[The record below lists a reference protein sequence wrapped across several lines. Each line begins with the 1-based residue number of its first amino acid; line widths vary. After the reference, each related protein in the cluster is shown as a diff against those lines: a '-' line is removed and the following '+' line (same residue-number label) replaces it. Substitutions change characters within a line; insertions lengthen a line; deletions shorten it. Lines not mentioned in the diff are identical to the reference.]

1 MPKKG
6 KLLITIVSTLE
17 ASHPNMKLNSPTST
31 LKQSASPRN
40 KPLVHER
47 RKQADATSERLRFV
61 VPKDKTEADSP
72 VEIEEEQPI
81 AVTPD
86 QEDVLNAE
94 SFENADPKE
103 LAAALPDSLQTYLR
117 QIGRVALLGK
127 DGEQA
132 VAKRLDEA
140 DYQAVLCVLRCGTA
154 AGKIIERARELSS
167 GTLRLEQ
174 ACAIKPEEAG
184 VHKKRLG
191 RWVEELEQL
200 TAGLTIASNEVASA
214 RSARAREVHGEEL
227 ARLQKRFSQVAL
239 RLRLRNAVVL
249 ELGALVTTGAE
260 TANALSVDGLDKKGT
275 LQRKR
280 QFFRA
285 HWMSPEDAMD
295 NAAQLKRWIARST
308 NARNDMVEANLR
320 LVVSIAKKYMNRGMP
335 LMDLIQEG
343 NIGLTRA
350 VERFDYRL
358 GYRFSTYASWW
369 IRQAITRA
377 IGDQSRMIRIPIH
390 MNEHLTRLS
399 RIQRQLFQ
407 EFGREATHE
416 EIAEA
421 TAMPVDRIREVLGS
435 AQLTISLD
443 TLIGESQDKTLGDM
457 IPDENAVDPFHDTD
471 QSDVREHLNRMIS
484 TLSDRERVIIEM
496 RNGLRDHNPQT
507 LEQLGQ
513 RFGVTRERIRQIE
526 AKALR
531 KLRHPTRAGRLFGRG
546 K

>member
-1 MPKKG
+1 
-6 KLLITIVSTLE
+6 
-17 ASHPNMKLNSPTST
+17 MKLNSTTSA
-31 LKQSASPRN
+31 LKQSAKSRT
-40 KPLVHER
+40 KPVVHQR
-47 RKQADATSERLRFV
+47 SKQIKGISSGASFFV
-61 VPKDKTEADSP
+61 QKDKVEADLA
-72 VEIEEEQPI
+72 VELDEEQAI
-81 AVTPD
+81 AVAPD
-86 QEDVLNAE
+86 QEDVSNAE

-103 LAAALPDSLQTYLR
+103 LDATLPDSLQTYLR

-140 DYQAVLCVLRCGTA
+140 EHQAVLCVLRCGTA

-167 GTLRLEQ
+167 GSLRMDQ
-174 ACAIKPEEAG
+174 NCAIKPEG
-184 VHKKRLG
+184 IDTHKKRLG
-191 RWVEELEQL
+191 RWIGELEQL
-200 TAGLTIASNEVASA
+200 ATGLTMAGNELAAA
-214 RSARAREVHGEEL
+214 RSAKARETHGEVL
-227 ARLQKRFSQVAL
+227 KKLQKSFAQVCL
-239 RLRLRNAVVL
+239 RLRLRSAVIL
-249 ELGALVTTGAE
+249 ELAALVTTGAQ
-260 TANALSVDGLDKKGT
+260 TASAILGASLDKRRKT
-275 LQRKR
+275 QRKR
-280 QFFRA
+280 QFCRD
-285 HWMSPEDAMD
+285 HWMSPEDALE
-295 NAAQLKRWIARST
+295 NAAQFKRWIARAT

-350 VERFDYRL
+350 VERFDHRL

-390 MNEHLTRLS
+390 MNEQLTRLS

-421 TAMPVDRIREVLGS
+421 TAMPAERIREVLEI
-435 AQLTISLD
+435 AQFTVSLD
-443 TLIGESQDKTLGDM
+443 TLIGDSQDKTLGDM
-457 IPDENAVDPFHDTD
+457 ISDENAVDPFQDTE
-471 QSDVREHLNRMIS
+471 QSDVREHLNRMIR
-484 TLSDRERVIIEM
+484 TLTDRERVIIEL
-496 RNGLRDHNPQT
+496 RHGLHDHNPQT
-507 LEQLGQ
+507 LEQVGQ

>member
-1 MPKKG
+1 
-6 KLLITIVSTLE
+6 
-17 ASHPNMKLNSPTST
+17 MKLKSSITT
-31 LKQSASPRN
+31 LKQSSSPRN
-40 KPLVHER
+40 KPLVHQR
-47 RKQADATSERLRFV
+47 RKQMKATSEAVRFL
-61 VPKDKTEADSP
+61 VPKDKTEADSS
-72 VEIEEEQPI
+72 VENDEEQPI
-81 AVTPD
+81 VATPD
-86 QEDVLNAE
+86 QEDELNAE
-94 SFENADPKE
+94 SVENVDPKE
-103 LAAALPDSLQTYLR
+103 LAATLPDSLQTYLR

-140 DYQAVLCVLRCGTA
+140 EHQAVLCVLHCGTA
-154 AGKIIERARELSS
+154 AGKIIERARELYS

-174 ACAIKPEEAG
+174 ACTIKPEEA
-184 VHKKRLG
+184 VTHKKRLG

-200 TAGLTIASNEVASA
+200 AAGLTIASDEVATA

-227 ARLQKRFSQVAL
+227 ARLQKRFSQVCL
-239 RLRLRNAVVL
+239 RLRLRHAVVL

-260 TANALSVDGLDKKGT
+260 TARALPVDGLNKKGT

-280 QFFRA
+280 QFYRE
-285 HWMSPEDAMD
+285 HWTSLEDAIE
-295 NAAQLKRWIARST
+295 NAAQLKRWIARAT

-350 VERFDYRL
+350 VERFDHRL

-421 TAMPVDRIREVLGS
+421 TAMSVDRIREVLGS
-435 AQLTISLD
+435 AQFTISLD

-484 TLSDRERVIIEM
+484 TLSDRERVIIEL
-496 RNGLRDHNPQT
+496 RNGLRDHSPQT

-531 KLRHPTRAGRLFGRG
+531 KLRHPTRDGRLFGRG